1 MIKNIPTIK
10 SDSWTALSRKH
21 DQKQREYNNEFVL
34 SHIVGLIIIFYWYPC
49 CAPWTD
55 MRH

>member
-34 SHIVGLIIIFYWYPC
+34 SHIVGLIIIFY
-49 CAPWTD
+49 
-55 MRH
+55 